1 MYEVKT
7 GPWRTPNGRPV
18 TLHYRD
24 DTNDWN
30 TLTSALDEDEYGLAG
45 LSLSGAAADI
55 GAHIGAVTV
64 GLLVDHPGLVVHAVE
79 PLMENIDLLQANLN
93 ENGVAGRCQVRMG
106 AVGVHHVDYA
116 FVGSGVATHHAFVG
130 NAQMPETTDPT
141 KREHY
146 VNPYTLAD
154 FPDVELIKI
163 DCEGGEWG
171 FLDDPLVATVPLIV
185 GEWHNN
191 DGHTLADMA
200 SLLGPTHTVTFS
212 GPQAGPGGFRAVRR
226 A

>member
-7 GPWRTPNGRPV
+7 GTWRTPNGRPV
-18 TLHYRD
+18 TFHYRD

-45 LSLSGAAADI
+45 MPSRTLAADI

-64 GLLVDHPGLVVHAVE
+64 GLLVDHPGMVVYAVE
-79 PLMENIDLLQANLN
+79 PLSENVDLLRSNLE
-93 ENGVAGRCQVRMG
+93 ENGVAGRCHIRHG
-106 AVGVHHVDYA
+106 AVGVDSVGYA
-116 FVGSGVATHHAFVG
+116 FVGSDAAMHHGFIG
-130 NAQMPETTDPT
+130 NAQMPETQTPT
-141 KREHY
+141 LTTTVER
-146 VNPYTLAD
+146 YTLAD
-154 FPDVELIKI
+154 FPGVSVIKT

-171 FLDDPLVATVPLIV
+171 FLDDPLVANVPLIV

-200 SLLGPTHTVTFS
+200 SLLGPTHVVTFT
-212 GPQAGPGGFRAVRR
+212 GPQAGPGGFRAVSR

>member
-79 PLMENIDLLQANLN
+79 PVPENIQLLRSNLE
-93 ENGVAGRCQVRMG
+93 ENGVAGRCHIRRG
-106 AVGVHHVDYA
+106 AVGTSTVKWG
-116 FVGSGVATHHAFVG
+116 FTGSEAALQHAFVG
-130 NAQMPETTDPT
+130 NAQMPETTKPSVG
-141 KREHY
+141 EWGMQEF
-146 VNPYTLAD
+146 TLAD
-154 FPDVELIKI
+154 FPGVELIKI